1 MNIYKSLTLSIIFIF
16 IFYFIYH
23 LNIIEGDPAIY
34 LTFAKTFFNQ
44 PFSFGDFNSVKFGAT
59 SPIFLFIISGF
70 HYLFSIEYFLYP
82 FKIFTLLLFIISL
95 INYYRIVKFINNEY
109 YMSDLKNK
117 IIFSTLIYF
126 AINFFIYDNGIRL
139 YESFLTSFFISSIIY
154 LSIQKKTL
162 KYAVILSGFSYLIRP
177 ELALFQILL
186 IVYSWHRLKYDT
198 IVSII
203 LSILPILFYH
213 LYMYSNTGLLIPS
226 SIYSR
231 ATRFGEISIF
241 WSYRVIL
248 KSSPEII
255 LSFLLMILSLLY
267 IKKEKIIINQFFILM
282 TITYSIFGL
291 IVFLFTKAFTA
302 RYLEVPILVCA
313 PLVIFMIN
321 KIGKKMLM
329 NIFLISIIIMS
340 YKLIYPTYSYQSDLD
355 TRLAKRFAKKIN
367 KIIPTNEKI
376 AIYEIQTQYYINAH
390 VISFDGRVGN
400 EFLPMLNKKQ
410 SFIETLKKHDIKYFS
425 IDENLS
431 EQIKADSC
439 IQFMIDKR
447 NEISVNESI
456 NYKGNKIEKIFE
468 ADQSIES
475 FKMYGDIFKIIL

>member
-1 MNIYKSLTLSIIFIF
+1 
-16 IFYFIYH
+16 
-23 LNIIEGDPAIY
+23 
-34 LTFAKTFFNQ
+34 
-44 PFSFGDFNSVKFGAT
+44 
-59 SPIFLFIISGF
+59 
-70 HYLFSIEYFLYP
+70 
-82 FKIFTLLLFIISL
+82 
-95 INYYRIVKFINNEY
+95 
-109 YMSDLKNK
+109 
-117 IIFSTLIYF
+117 
-126 AINFFIYDNGIRL
+126 
-139 YESFLTSFFISSIIY
+139 
-154 LSIQKKTL
+154 
-162 KYAVILSGFSYLIRP
+162 
-177 ELALFQILL
+177 
-186 IVYSWHRLKYDT
+186 
-198 IVSII
+198 
-203 LSILPILFYH
+203 
-213 LYMYSNTGLLIPS
+213 
-226 SIYSR
+226 
-231 ATRFGEISIF
+231 
-241 WSYRVIL
+241 
-248 KSSPEII
+248 
-255 LSFLLMILSLLY
+255 
-267 IKKEKIIINQFFILM
+267 
-282 TITYSIFGL
+282 
-291 IVFLFTKAFTA
+291 
-302 RYLEVPILVCA
+302 
-313 PLVIFMIN
+313 
-321 KIGKKMLM
+321 
-329 NIFLISIIIMS
+329 MS